1 MWAAAKNWPPSVWRW
16 ASALTRPRWTVLLY
30 LSNLRGRATSVIA
43 HRSRA
48 VSSTPPRTI
57 SASFCLT
64 KSRSTSPCDNC
75 PRLTHTSTLYMT
87 FCVLSISELSLSAVR
102 TPRRS
107 ISHAHKRLH
116 THSLHIKNAAASAA
130 RPMHA
135 LLLLLLLLTVSSSL
149 FSQQAS
155 PSV

>member
-1 MWAAAKNWPPSVWRW
+1 
-16 ASALTRPRWTVLLY
+16 
-30 LSNLRGRATSVIA
+30 
-43 HRSRA
+43 
-48 VSSTPPRTI
+48 
-57 SASFCLT
+57 
-64 KSRSTSPCDNC
+64 
-75 PRLTHTSTLYMT
+75 MT
-87 FCVLSISELSLSAVR
+87 FCVLSISELSLSVR

-135 LLLLLLLLTVSSSL
+135 LLLLLLLTVSSSL

-155 PSV
+155 PVCLNLAKNKKNSGIDIIICLS

>member
-1 MWAAAKNWPPSVWRW
+1 MWAAAKNWPPSVWRC
-16 ASALTRPRWTVLLY
+16 ASALSAHVGRSCSIFSIFVAGPRLSSVARCLQRSPYDLRFVLSHKISL
-30 LSNLRGRATSVIA
+30 NFPPVI
-43 HRSRA
+43 
-48 VSSTPPRTI
+48 
-57 SASFCLT
+57 
-64 KSRSTSPCDNC
+64 NC

-87 FCVLSISELSLSAVR
+87 FCVLSISELSLSVR

-135 LLLLLLLLTVSSSL
+135 LLLLLLLTVSSSL

>member
-1 MWAAAKNWPPSVWRW
+1 
-16 ASALTRPRWTVLLY
+16 
-30 LSNLRGRATSVIA
+30 
-43 HRSRA
+43 
-48 VSSTPPRTI
+48 
-57 SASFCLT
+57 
-64 KSRSTSPCDNC
+64 
-75 PRLTHTSTLYMT
+75 MT
-87 FCVLSISELSLSAVR
+87 FCVLSISELSLSVR

-155 PSV
+155 PVCLNLAKNKKNSGIDIIICLS